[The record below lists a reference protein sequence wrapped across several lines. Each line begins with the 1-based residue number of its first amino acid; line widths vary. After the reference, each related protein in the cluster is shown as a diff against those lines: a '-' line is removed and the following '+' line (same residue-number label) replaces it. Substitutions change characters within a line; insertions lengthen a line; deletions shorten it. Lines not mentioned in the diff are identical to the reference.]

1 MKLKKLLL
9 ICCAAIAAFSISS
22 NVVRQSAVDVSAA
35 ERKVKSIYDGG
46 TYTIDKKFADYTIEN
61 GTDVSV
67 WQGNINWAGLK
78 KEGTQFA
85 FIRLGYRASAASG
98 GIYIDDKFT
107 TNIKNATAAGI
118 PVGVYFYS
126 QAITEAEAKAEA
138 EYCISK
144 LKKYSIDLPII
155 MDFEYSWV
163 DGGLGGRLYDAHL
176 SKDKTT
182 KVINS
187 FLDTCT
193 NAGYEGM
200 LYANMNT
207 LSECMNASQIASKH
221 QIWLA
226 HYTSKTTYTG
236 TYQYWQYS
244 STGSSKYVDSDDLD
258 CDFRFVPNKVTS
270 LAFDNTTVE
279 LDIGK
284 NTSYTITET
293 PAYNYDTI
301 TVTSSDPSVAYAYEG
316 KIYALNHGTA
326 TITAKSKGGKTAV
339 CTVTV
344 KEPLSNY
351 KAVADSGSV
360 YSGSESTPKVSVTKE
375 DITSGTVK
383 ASGKIYTQ
391 PSSKSTAV
399 ASVAKGNKLE
409 ISAAITISS
418 VKYYYAKNSAG
429 KKGFIPASNVT
440 VTKGTV
446 KLDTNKDVSV
456 TYSNNINAGSANVS
470 ITPATDTLI
479 GSLSTRFTIAPCP
492 VEKCTA
498 SQILPQQYTGQPL
511 TPIVKLFF
519 GSQRLAKG
527 KDYTVDYSDNTEVG
541 TAKVTITAMGNFS
554 GSMELAFEI
563 VSEGGQTETLQEI
576 GQVTVNGID
585 GAKDT
590 GYMDAGIIFTAEDGT
605 QYEAMVEADGMIT
618 VEALPVGKY
627 TAEVS
632 LKNCAPKTLDIE
644 VTDSEP
650 IQFDAQ
656 LNLYGDV
663 TGDGTIDLF
672 DILRIN
678 GHVKELSILSGYDF
692 EIADVNFDG
701 EINLFDCLAV
711 NAHIKKMKLL
721 W

>member
-9 ICCAAIAAFSISS
+9 ICCAAIAAFSISA
-22 NVVRQSAVDVSAA
+22 NVARQSSVDVSAA

-67 WQGNINWAGLK
+67 WQGNINWNGLK

-98 GIYIDDKFT
+98 GIYIDDKFA

-138 EYCISK
+138 EYCIKK
-144 LKKYSIDLPII
+144 LKNYKIDLPIV

-193 NAGYEGM
+193 KAGYEGM
-200 LYANMNT
+200 LYANMST
-207 LSECMNASQIASKH
+207 LTDCMNASQIASKH

-226 HYTSKTTYTG
+226 HYTSKTTYAG

-270 LAFDNTTVE
+270 LTLDKTKVE
-279 LDIGK
+279 LTVGK
-284 NTSYTITET
+284 NTSYKIAEA

-326 TITAKSKGGKTAV
+326 TITAKSNGGKTAT

-351 KAVADSGSV
+351 KATVSSGSV
-360 YSGSESTPKVSVTKE
+360 YSGSELKPQVSVTKE
-375 DITSGTVK
+375 DIVSGTVK

-391 PSSKSTAV
+391 PSSKSTAA
-399 ASVAKGNKLE
+399 ASVSKGNKLQ
-409 ISAAITISS
+409 ISAAITVSS
-418 VKYYYAKNSAG
+418 VKYYYVKNSAG

-440 VTKGTV
+440 ATKGTV
-446 KLDTNKDVSV
+446 KLDTSKDVKV
-456 TYSNNINAGSANVS
+456 AYSNNINAGTAKVS
-470 ITPATDTLI
+470 ITPATGTLT
-479 GSLSTRFTIAPCP
+479 GSLSKNFTIAPCP
-492 VEKCTA
+492 VESWTA

-527 KDYTVDYSDNTEVG
+527 KDYTLEYSDNTEVG

-554 GSMELAFEI
+554 GSMELEFEI

-576 GQVTVNGID
+576 GQVTVNGLEGI
-585 GAKDT
+585 KNT
-590 GYMDAGIIFTAEDGT
+590 GYTDIGIIFTAEDGT
-605 QYEAMVEADGMIT
+605 QYEAMIEADGMIT
-618 VEALPVGKY
+618 IEALPVGKY
-627 TAEVS
+627 TADVS
-632 LKNCAPKTLDIE
+632 LKNCAPKTYEIE
-644 VTDSEP
+644 VTDTEP
-650 IQFDAQ
+650 IQFDTQ

-663 TGDGTIDLF
+663 TGDGNIDLF

-678 GHVKELSILSGYDF
+678 GHVKKLSILSDYDF
-692 EIADVNFDG
+692 LIADVNFDG